1 MKFNSTNIN
10 DQQNTRF
17 PHHDGSFSHVLNL
30 NFLGKKKQIFSFL
43 YFSGLSIAGAATLVA
58 GHFLDHLHAHLSSIG
73 HCDKDPSGG
82 AMLGEKACWWRV
94 EFPKNHNWGVFVG
107 YVFFSR
113 TSGIEALT
121 SKSCTMYGFLMIYF
135 GLPSLFQQCPGAPVD
150 NIS

>member
-82 AMLGEKACWWRV
+82 GHAGGKGLLVEGWISKEPQLGSFCWIC
-94 EFPKNHNWGVFVG
+94 
-107 YVFFSR
+107 FFSR